1 MKLNANDLIILHQ
14 AAEVLE
20 NPSFSSKITKT
31 VGGAVEKTIGI
42 LPAQVSLSLNDI
54 TRTAL
59 EKSLEGAIFTL
70 NSRKSS
76 LPFNKT
82 HKFFAGL
89 CGAIGGAFGLAA
101 ITIELPVSTTI
112 MLRSIADIA
121 RYHGENLSHAT
132 TKMACLEVFALSDNT
147 KHGSETG
154 YYAIRSLLAKT
165 LSGAAS
171 QLTTPALS
179 KESTPLVT
187 KAINQIAARFS
198 IPVSE
203 KLVAQSVPII
213 GSVGGASIN
222 LLFINY
228 FQDIA
233 HAHFA
238 LRNLERNYT
247 PELVKLN
254 YQKYVAQQRLGQ
266 QLSLT

>member
-1 MKLNANDLIILHQ
+1 MKLSANDLIVLHQ
-14 AAEVLE
+14 AADVLE
-20 NPSFSSKITKT
+20 NPTFSSRITKT
-31 VGGAVEKTIGI
+31 VGGAVEKTIAI

-76 LPFNKT
+76 IPLSKT

-89 CGAIGGAFGLAA
+89 SGAVGGAFGLAA
-101 ITIELPVSTTI
+101 ITIELPISTTI

-121 RYHGENLSHAT
+121 RYHGENLSHAN
-132 TKMACLEVFALSDNT
+132 TKMACLEVFALSDSA

-154 YYAIRSLLAKT
+154 YYAIRSLLAKA
-165 LSGAAS
+165 LGDAAS

-179 KESTPLVT
+179 KESASLAS

-203 KLVAQSVPII
+203 KLAAQSIPII
-213 GSVGGASIN
+213 GSIGGASIN
-222 LLFINY
+222 LLFISY
-228 FQDIA
+228 FQDLA
-233 HAHFA
+233 HAHFS

-247 PELVKLN
+247 PEIVKLN
-254 YQKYVAQQRLGQ
+254 YQKYVAQQLN
-266 QLSLT
+266 

>member
-1 MKLNANDLIILHQ
+1 MKLTANDLIVLHQ
-14 AAEVLE
+14 AADVLE
-20 NPSFSSKITKT
+20 NPSFGSRVTKT
-31 VGGAVEKTIGI
+31 VGGAIEKTIAI

-76 LPFNKT
+76 IPFNKT

-89 CGAIGGAFGLAA
+89 SGAIGGAFGLTA
-101 ITIELPVSTTI
+101 ITIELPLSTTI

-121 RYHGENLSHAT
+121 RYHGENLSHAG
-132 TKMACLEVFALSDNT
+132 TKMACLEVFALSDSA

-154 YYAIRSLLAKT
+154 YYAIRSLLAKA
-165 LSGAAS
+165 LSDATT
-171 QLTTPALS
+171 QLATPALG
-179 KESTPLVT
+179 KETAPLIS

-203 KLVAQSVPII
+203 KLAVQSIPLI
-213 GSVGGASIN
+213 GSFGGASIN
-222 LLFINY
+222 LLFISY
-228 FQDIA
+228 FQDLA
-233 HAHFA
+233 HAHFS

-254 YQKYVAQQRLGQ
+254 YQKYVAQ
-266 QLSLT
+266 LS